1 VFTMPL
7 SELFAAGNCRGRR
20 ATLVMLTVPLMF
32 WASGLLLAAPDDE
45 SPEPGP
51 AAAEVT
57 GPALSDQLA
66 KPKPGPSAKADKP
79 VAGDDLSIE
88 QARLADRFQR
98 LETVLGRLAELSSGS
113 DPKRARLLR
122 DAIAKS
128 REQDL
133 PHRFESIV
141 SLLEDERLA
150 AATNK
155 QTDLQNELDGLL
167 TLLLKADRDQQVD
180 SERRRV
186 KKYLQEVERLIRL
199 QKDVKSRTEGGDD
212 AHRLAKDQQDVA
224 GKTDKLG
231 DTIGEAEHRDGKS
244 PKSDDKSSP
253 DEKPTSEKPSGEKSS
268 DGESKDGSPKEGSR
282 PDGASKPSESP
293 PSDSSGDPS
302 KLGQPSDAAPS
313 SGKSPSGKSSP
324 GKPSGKPSR
333 GSPSDN
339 PSGESGED
347 QKPSE
352 DQPTDRAAKQL
363 KSAAQRMQQAQKQL
377 EKAEREGAVEEQQK
391 AVQELEQAKAELERV
406 LRQLREEEMERTLTM
421 LAARFKKM
429 LESQIKV
436 QEGTVRLDRVAESNR
451 GHDDEIESARLSR
464 EETLIAHDAEKAL
477 LLLREEGSS
486 VAFPET
492 VSLMHEDMQ
501 QVATRL
507 GDFKVG
513 TLTQGLEQDIVE
525 ALEETIAA
533 LQQAI
538 NDLDKKKTPPGQSP
552 PAGEPN
558 DPPLVEKLAELKM
571 IRSLQM
577 RINRRTQRYG
587 ELIEGE
593 QAEKPELMEALSRLS
608 ERQQRVFQA
617 TSDLSQG
624 RND

>member
-1 VFTMPL
+1 MSLPNL
-7 SELFAAGNCRGRR
+7 SAGDYFGALR
-20 ATLVMLTVPLMF
+20 AFVACVAIAMFLAIGGVMY
-32 WASGLLLAAPDDE
+32 AEPDDE
-45 SPEPGP
+45 TPNPPPVAGGAIKTPSKP
-51 AAAEVT
+51 A
-57 GPALSDQLA
+57 
-66 KPKPGPSAKADKP
+66 
-79 VAGDDLSIE
+79 AGDDLSIE
-88 QARLADRFQR
+88 QARLADRFDR
-98 LETVLGRLAELSSGS
+98 LETVFGRLAELSASS
-113 DPKRARLLR
+113 DPKRAKLLR
-122 DAIAKS
+122 EAIAKS

-141 SLLEDERLA
+141 SLLENERLA
-150 AATNK
+150 AAANK

-167 TLLLKADRDQQVD
+167 TLLMKADRDQQVD
-180 SERRRV
+180 SEHRRV
-186 KKYLQEVERLIRL
+186 KKFLQEVERLIRL
-199 QKDVKSRTEGGDD
+199 QKDVKARTEGGDD
-212 AHRLAKDQQDVA
+212 THRLAKDQQDVA
-224 GKTDKLG
+224 GKTGKLG
-231 DTIGEAEHRDGKS
+231 DAIGDAEHRDAKS
-244 PKSDDKSSP
+244 AK
-253 DEKPTSEKPSGEKSS
+253 EGEKPSSKEK
-268 DGESKDGSPKEGSR
+268 PKEGGP
-282 PDGASKPSESP
+282 PDGDSKPSAPS
-293 PSDSSGDPS
+293 PSDSKSGPPADG
-302 KLGQPSDAAPS
+302 GQPSDSPPS
-313 SGKSPSGKSSP
+313 SGKPSSGKSSP
-324 GKPSGKPSR
+324 GKPSPG
-333 GSPSDN
+333 N
-339 PSGESGED
+339 PTNGPGEESKQEEP
-347 QKPSE
+347 PSE

-363 KSAAQRMQQAQKQL
+363 KSATERMQRAKEQL
-377 EKAEREGAVEEQQK
+377 DKAEREGAAREQKK

-436 QEGTVRLDRVAESNR
+436 KEGTVRLDHVAESNR

-464 EETLIAHDAEKAL
+464 EETLIAHEAEKAL

-538 NDLDKKKTPPGQSP
+538 NDLDKKNSPPGQSQ
-552 PAGEPN
+552 AGEPN
-558 DPPLVEKLAELKM
+558 EPPLVEKLAELKM

-593 QAEKPELMEALSRLS
+593 QADKPDLIEALSRLAG
-608 ERQQRVFQA
+608 RQQRVFQA
-617 TSDLSQG
+617 TSDLNQG

>member
-1 VFTMPL
+1 M
-7 SELFAAGNCRGRR
+7 
-20 ATLVMLTVPLMF
+20 
-32 WASGLLLAAPDDE
+32 LLAKTLATVFFPLRRLVVATAAVLIVVVVGGILSAAPEEKTPDQATTVDDTTD
-45 SPEPGP
+45 P
-51 AAAEVT
+51 AAAGQAT
-57 GPALSDQLA
+57 TPGIPAQ
-66 KPKPGPSAKADKP
+66 PDKTA
-79 VAGDDLSIE
+79 AGDDLSIE
-88 QARLADRFQR
+88 QARLADRFER
-98 LETVLGRLAELSSGS
+98 LETVLGRLAELSASS
-113 DPKRARLLR
+113 DPKRAKLLR
-122 DAIAKS
+122 EAIAKS

-141 SLLEDERLA
+141 SLLENERLA
-150 AATNK
+150 AAANK

-180 SERRRV
+180 SERHRV

-199 QKDVKSRTEGGDD
+199 QKDVKARTEGDDD
-212 AHRLAKDQQDVA
+212 AHRLAKDQQEIA
-224 GKTDKLG
+224 GKTGKLG
-231 DTIGEAEHRDGKS
+231 AVIGEAEHHDAKPTNDAKDSKPSDSGSKEGPPKEGAPKDDGK
-244 PKSDDKSSP
+244 P
-253 DEKPTSEKPSGEKSS
+253 G
-268 DGESKDGSPKEGSR
+268 GESKPSDSP
-282 PDGASKPSESP
+282 PSES
-293 PSDSSGDPS
+293 
-302 KLGQPSDAAPS
+302 GQPSDSPPAQGNPS
-313 SGKSPSGKSSP
+313 PGKSSP
-324 GKPSGKPSR
+324 GQPSP
-333 GSPSDN
+333 GSPSGA
-339 PSGESGED
+339 SED
-347 QKPSE
+347 EPQPEQPSE

-363 KSAAQRMQQAQKQL
+363 KSAAERMQQAKEQL
-377 EKAEREGAVEEQQK
+377 EKAQREGAVEEQRK

-436 QEGTVRLDRVAESNR
+436 HDGTVRLDHVAEANR

-464 EETLIAHDAEKAL
+464 EETAIAQEAEKAL

-501 QVATRL
+501 QVVTRL

-513 TLTQGLEQDIVE
+513 TVTQGLEQDIIE

-538 NDLDKKKTPPGQSP
+538 NDHDKKKSPAGQSQ
-552 PAGEPN
+552 AGEPN
-558 DPPLVEKLAELKM
+558 EPPLVEKLAELKM
-571 IRSLQM
+571 IRALQM

-593 QAEKPELMEALSRLS
+593 QADKPELVEALNRLAD
-608 ERQQRVFQA
+608 RQQRVFQA
-617 TSDLSQG
+617 TSDLSQS

>member
-1 VFTMPL
+1 MSSPKTLAVAFFLMRHLVVATSAVLIVVVVGSVL
-7 SELFAAGNCRGRR
+7 SAAPEEKTPDQA
-20 ATLVMLTVPLMF
+20 ATVDEPSDPG
-32 WASGLLLAAPDDE
+32 ASGQAAKTTPGSPAIPD
-45 SPEPGP
+45 
-51 AAAEVT
+51 
-57 GPALSDQLA
+57 
-66 KPKPGPSAKADKP
+66 KA

-88 QARLADRFQR
+88 QARLADRFER
-98 LETVLGRLAELSSGS
+98 LETVLGRLAELSAGS
-113 DPKRARLLR
+113 DPKRAKLLR
-122 DAIAKS
+122 EAIAKS

-141 SLLEDERLA
+141 SLLENERLA
-150 AATNK
+150 AAANK

-167 TLLLKADRDQQVD
+167 NLLLKADRDQQVD
-180 SERRRV
+180 SERHRV

-199 QKDVKSRTEGGDD
+199 QKDVKARTEGDDD
-212 AHRLAKDQQDVA
+212 AHRLAKDQQEIA
-224 GKTDKLG
+224 GKTGKLG
-231 DTIGEAEHRDGKS
+231 DAIGEAEHHDAK
-244 PKSDDKSSP
+244 PAKDADKLSSSN
-253 DEKPTSEKPSGEKSS
+253 KPTKG
-268 DGESKDGSPKEGSR
+268 GSKEGS
-282 PDGASKPSESP
+282 PTEGAPKDGGKPGGDSKPSDSP
-293 PSDSSGDPS
+293 PSDS
-302 KLGQPSDAAPS
+302 GQPSDS
-313 SGKSPSGKSSP
+313 SPSPGNSSPGKSSP
-324 GKPSGKPSR
+324 GQPSP
-333 GSPSDN
+333 GSPSGA
-339 PSGESGED
+339 SGDEPQPE
-347 QKPSE
+347 QPSE

-363 KSAAQRMQQAQKQL
+363 KSAAERMQQAKEQL
-377 EKAEREGAVEEQQK
+377 EKAQREGAVEEQRQ

-436 QEGTVRLDRVAESNR
+436 HDGTVRLDHVAEASR

-464 EETLIAHDAEKAL
+464 EETAIAHEAEKAL

-513 TLTQGLEQDIVE
+513 TVTQGLEQDIIE

-538 NDLDKKKTPPGQSP
+538 NDLDKKKSPAGQSQ
-552 PAGEPN
+552 AGEPN
-558 DPPLVEKLAELKM
+558 EPPLVEKLAELKM
-571 IRSLQM
+571 IRALQM

-593 QAEKPELMEALSRLS
+593 QADKPELVEALNRLAD
-608 ERQQRVFQA
+608 RQQRVFQA